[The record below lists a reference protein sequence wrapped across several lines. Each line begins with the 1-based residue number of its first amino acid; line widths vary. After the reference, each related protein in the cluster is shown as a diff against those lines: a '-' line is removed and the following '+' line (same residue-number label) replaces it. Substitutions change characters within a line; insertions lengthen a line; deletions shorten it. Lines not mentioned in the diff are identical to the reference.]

1 MTAPTQVLTDADI
14 IKIRGEVYKS
24 TTAIFKKPNIGYGGG
39 GAKRPTSGIVF
50 P

>member
-14 IKIRGEVYKS
+14 IKVRGQVYKS
-24 TTAIFKKPNIGYGGG
+24 TTGISRKPNIGYGRGG
-39 GAKRPTSGIVF
+39 VERPTSGIVF

>member
-24 TTAIFKKPNIGYGGG
+24 TTAILKKPNIGYGG
-39 GAKRPTSGIVF
+39 AKRPASGIVF